1 MSQSIQEVQNEI
13 IEEFSMLDGDME
25 MTIGYVMELGETL
38 EPLEEEQK
46 TDDNIVK
53 GCQSKVWLRCVE
65 KAEKLYFYGD
75 SDALITKGL
84 LALVVMLYSGLSRD
98 EIMTQKN
105 DVVREIGLM
114 NHLSMTR
121 ANGLEQIVK
130 KIKLYASKKTNYD
143 SKN

>member
-1 MSQSIQEVQNEI
+1 MNSQSRDI
-13 IEEFSMLDGDME
+13 INTFSMFSSWEEKYEYLIEIGQKMEILDA
-25 MTIGYVMELGETL
+25 
-38 EPLEEEQK
+38 QFK
-46 TDDNIVK
+46 TENYIVK

-114 NHLSMTR
+114 DYLSMTR
-121 ANGLEQIVK
+121 ANGLQQMVK
-130 KIKLYASKKTNYD
+130 KIKSYASIKTNYD

>member
-1 MSQSIQEVQNEI
+1 MNSQSRDI
-13 IEEFSMLDGDME
+13 INTFSMFSSWEEKYEYLIEIGQKMEILDA
-25 MTIGYVMELGETL
+25 
-38 EPLEEEQK
+38 QFK
-46 TDDNIVK
+46 TENYIVK